1 MDSIAFILFERP
13 MTYGEAALA
22 GFVVIALLLVWLLIA
37 LLRGNSRRISGAGE
51 AATSALREG
60 FSQQIEDRNA
70 RISQLEDR
78 EQRLAKSNTDL
89 EARAASLQTKLDEQ
103 TRHAE
108 ENLQRFV
115 NARQQMTDE
124 FKTVAGE
131 ILKTNSESFTKL
143 NQEQVG
149 LLLKP
154 LREGIDNFQR
164 NMVQDRAT
172 MGEQIAALTR
182 SNLEIT
188 TEAQNLTKAL
198 KGNSQTQGAWGE
210 MILAT
215 ILERSGLRE
224 GEQYFT
230 QQNHSD
236 DDGGRLRTDVEI
248 VMPNGDKMIIDSKV
262 SLTAFEAFTNA
273 EDEGARAGHLSD
285 HIISMRGHI
294 KTLSSKEYH
303 RHAQSGLDFVFMFVP
318 IESAFSVAV
327 TREPG
332 LIDQAI
338 SQGVLITTPTTLM
351 SALRT
356 VRNVWDIEKRHQ
368 NAEQIAE
375 RAGALY
381 EKISGFLSNM
391 DKIGENIDRAR
402 RSFDDAKGQLSEGRG
417 NVVRQVE
424 MLRELGAKTS
434 KSLPEGW
441 ASDEGGSVVRL
452 AVDSTDDAD
461 DAAGDDDDED
471 ARRSTET

>member
-1 MDSIAFILFERP
+1 MDTIAFILLERP
-13 MTYGEAALA
+13 VTYGEAAL
-22 GFVVIALLLVWLLIA
+22 GCFVVLLLVLAWIGVIVM
-37 LLRGNSRRISGAGE
+37 RGNSRRISAESE
-51 AATSALREG
+51 AEANALREG
-60 FSQQIEDRNA
+60 FAQQIADRDT
-70 RISQLEDR
+70 RIGQLEER
-78 EQRLAKSNTDL
+78 EQRLNRSNTDL
-89 EARAASLQTKLDEQ
+89 ETRAASLQTKLDEQ
-103 TRHAE
+103 TRHAA
-108 ENLQRFV
+108 ENLERFR

-124 FKTVAGE
+124 FKAVASD

-154 LREGIDNFQR
+154 LREGIDTFQR

-210 MILAT
+210 MILQT

-224 GEQYFT
+224 GEQYFM
-230 QQNHSD
+230 QQTHA
-236 DDGGRLRTDVEI
+236 DDGGSRLRTDVEI
-248 VMPNGDKMIIDSKV
+248 VMPNGDKIIIDSKV
-262 SLTAFEAFTNA
+262 SLVAFEAFTNS
-273 EDEGARAGHLSD
+273 EGEEERADHLSR
-285 HIISMRGHI
+285 HITSMRGHI
-294 KTLSSKEYH
+294 KTLSGKEYH

-327 TREPG
+327 TREPA
-332 LIDQAI
+332 LIDHAL

-368 NAEQIAE
+368 NAEVIAE
-375 RAGALY
+375 RAGLLY
-381 EKISGFLSNM
+381 DKISGFMANM
-391 DKIGENIDRAR
+391 DKVDQSISRAR
-402 RSFDDAKGQLSEGRG
+402 DSFDAAKGQLSQGPG

-424 MLRELGAKTS
+424 MLKELGAKST
-434 KSLPEGW
+434 KSLPPGW
-441 ASDEGGSVVRL
+441 ESDDGGSVVRL
-452 AVDSTDDAD
+452 AAD
-461 DAAGDDDDED
+461 NGDDDDAASRQSGD
-471 ARRSTET
+471 S